1 MKTQDQP
8 TISIIGKGAVGTA
21 LADRCTAKGIE
32 VRFVRTQG
40 SPLQRSRSQ
49 EQQSQESPPH
59 THQPHASPT
68 EHSMESWLNAL
79 TELKPHQHWVILTV
93 PDDVVLP
100 TVDRIQSTWQSITQ
114 KSISSVMDAIVH
126 TSGVRSSED
135 FQYFQGQEVLTA
147 SMHPIQTFHKSV
159 NEKGQPQRAL
169 EQVNPFASINITLE
183 GEKSMVSM
191 LARFCQDILDAQPL
205 KVTRTQ
211 KQQIHAAAVLA
222 SNCLFPNLSLA
233 STFLQDAGLS
243 PTLLEPLASQT
254 VKVALHQ
261 GLAAISG
268 PVARLDRQTIR
279 RNMDVLGSHSTAK
292 QRYIEESIY
301 LLNQLLE
308 TGHYDGKRDQVQEL
322 LKMLH
327 DER

>member
-1 MKTQDQP
+1 MSSIHTSMKTQDQP

-21 LADRCTAKGIE
+21 LADQCTAKGID
-32 VRFVRTQG
+32 VHFVRIQG
-40 SPLQRSRSQ
+40 SPSQ
-49 EQQSQESPPH
+49 EQQSQASP
-59 THQPHASPT
+59 PHASPT

-79 TELKPHQHWVILTV
+79 SEHKPHQHWVILTV
-93 PDDVVLP
+93 PDDVVMK
-100 TVDRIQSTWQSITQ
+100 TVDRTLNTWQSITQ

-126 TSGVRSSED
+126 TSGGRSSED
-135 FQYFQGQEVLTA
+135 FQRFQDLGVLTA
-147 SMHPIQTFHKSV
+147 SMHPIQTFHTSV
-159 NEKGQPQRAL
+159 NEKGQAQKSL

-183 GEKSMVSM
+183 GDTLLLSK
-191 LARFCQDILDAQPL
+191 LAHFCQDILDAQPL

-233 STFLQDAGLS
+233 SRFLQDAGLS

-308 TGHYDGKRDQVQEL
+308 TGHYEGKHDQAQAL

>member
-1 MKTQDQP
+1 
-8 TISIIGKGAVGTA
+8 
-21 LADRCTAKGIE
+21 
-32 VRFVRTQG
+32 
-40 SPLQRSRSQ
+40 
-49 EQQSQESPPH
+49 
-59 THQPHASPT
+59 
-68 EHSMESWLNAL
+68 MESWLNAL
-79 TELKPHQHWVILTV
+79 TEQKSHLHWVILTV
-93 PDDVVLP
+93 PDDVVMS
-100 TVDRIQSTWQSITQ
+100 TVDSILNTWQSISQ
-114 KSISSVMDAIVH
+114 EPISSVMYAIVH

-135 FQYFQGQEVLTA
+135 FQRFQDQGVLTA

-159 NEKGQPQRAL
+159 NENGQPQKSL

-183 GEKSMVSM
+183 GDTLLLSK
-191 LARFCQDILDAQPL
+191 LAHFCQDILDAQPL

-233 STFLQDAGLS
+233 STFLHDAGLS

-279 RNMDVLGSHSTAK
+279 RNMDVLDSHSTAK
-292 QRYIEESIY
+292 QRYIKESIY

-308 TGHYDGKRDQVQEL
+308 TGHYEGKHDQAQEL